1 MQAQQKNSAIRAEKR
16 IIFLSLLYTGAA
28 DSSETALEASEIS
41 IAILVPTRDF
51 QQQNNIRA
59 APDPVEKI
67 ESKKPTEN
75 LKPRITLALVSKV

>member
-41 IAILVPTRDF
+41 IAILVPTRNF
-51 QQQNNIRA
+51 KQQNN
-59 APDPVEKI
+59 
-67 ESKKPTEN
+67 T
-75 LKPRITLALVSKV
+75 ALYELLQIKSWK